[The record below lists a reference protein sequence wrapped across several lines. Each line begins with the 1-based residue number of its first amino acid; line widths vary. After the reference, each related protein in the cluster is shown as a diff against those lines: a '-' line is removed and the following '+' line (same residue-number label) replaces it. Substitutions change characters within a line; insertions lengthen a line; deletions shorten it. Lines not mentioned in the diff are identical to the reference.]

1 MSKLPQIES
10 LYYAALQ
17 ALSAFNE
24 AVPYRRMDDEAIRIL
39 DLEID
44 DTDSEARLRER
55 LGFARSA
62 LKRIGAVDNAQR
74 GFWEITDVG
83 RGYLRMSP
91 DEGLEALNVA
101 INESYADRTADPDF
115 LENARKQA
123 QVGEPIRLTVR
134 ELIGQWNVSRRGSA
148 INQQIHD
155 DLEAAGLRSE
165 PDFANTWIDG
175 LVTIV
180 ATDGSPE
187 ESASVP
193 AIEAWEDD
201 VSLSVGSLESANRG
215 VESVLMDD
223 SLIHAQ
229 SVMMR
234 HDY

>member
-24 AVPYRRMDDEAIRIL
+24 AVPYRRMDDEALRIL

-101 INESYADRTADPDF
+101 INES
-115 LENARKQA
+115 
-123 QVGEPIRLTVR
+123 
-134 ELIGQWNVSRRGSA
+134 
-148 INQQIHD
+148 
-155 DLEAAGLRSE
+155 
-165 PDFANTWIDG
+165 
-175 LVTIV
+175 
-180 ATDGSPE
+180 
-187 ESASVP
+187 
-193 AIEAWEDD
+193 
-201 VSLSVGSLESANRG
+201 
-215 VESVLMDD
+215 
-223 SLIHAQ
+223 
-229 SVMMR
+229 
-234 HDY
+234 